1 MQRSTEPWTA
11 SFSSLLPSLIQNPVD
26 AIVGKNWRSHEWG
39 DRCHT
44 TQAKRESV
52 SS

>member
-26 AIVGKNWRSHEWG
+26 AIVGNRWHDGE
-39 DRCHT
+39 
-44 TQAKRESV
+44 
-52 SS
+52 